1 MGKNDP
7 VLELTY
13 GWKKVTYFGHELVVP
28 EWVNWI
34 AIDGS
39 RMVYGYR
46 SRPLHLNMRWWCM
59 GESSLLLAALIPVG
73 LDWRETLR
81 EV

>member
-39 RMVYGYR
+39 RNV
-46 SRPLHLNMRWWCM
+46 
-59 GESSLLLAALIPVG
+59 
-73 LDWRETLR
+73 
-81 EV
+81 

>member
-1 MGKNDP
+1 METKNDP

-13 GWKKVTYFGHELVVP
+13 GWKKVTYFGHELIVP

-39 RMVYGYR
+39 RMVHGHS
-46 SRPLHLNMRWWCM
+46 SRPLPFNMRWCM
-59 GESSLLLAALIPVG
+59 SESSLLLAALIPVG